1 MTIANCLLELAK
13 LTSEGKLKWE
23 ATSRMAMFGTFYKDY
38 FVCID
43 QRSFV
48 DESYEMTILNQA
60 GDIDERKT
68 FLSEDTDYDSVRS
81 LYQVILQNDN
91 TLQMK
96 HEEARRLYTE
106 EEQRKDKLNITMSKL
121 NKRLLTDDDIEKFT
135 VKENPSFGYV
145 EDKDS
150 KFEMPPLVQIPTT
163 EDYTSLNEAEVMII
177 AAPGATGKTM
187 LSKYLCHRY
196 DFLRLDLGVFG
207 PVGSKS
213 LLGVFADY
221 FESMTDLV
229 TMSVNLQQGRTT
241 MVIDGLDE
249 AYVKTTEE
257 AYGGFL
263 QDVIKLAKGG
273 KGISFILLGRT
284 KVVEDTCICLEDAG
298 VKVILVQIEP
308 FTKQKAKSFIDKQ
321 QETDAFKKQNMQYVQ
336 VRDYIIESIQGFFRN
351 ESDIKQQLYERF
363 IGYSPVL
370 LAISRLLNENGNYF
384 ELYSSLQESQ
394 KRNVELVVNIVE
406 RIMERE
412 RDKVKELVISELMHN
427 RPLEF
432 QEAIIPK
439 MFGLK
444 EQCVRLLAYVQRQTM
459 EYKICDDDAFN
470 LKYNEKICEWIED
483 HPLLDKVRHGF
494 QNVVFESYVLAFLM
508 NLNGKESDV
517 LAYLNQ
523 GRGPS
528 YMLFDIFRLL
538 NKNRYVD
545 YRYIVYLYI
554 SYTALDRTSSTIAN
568 ILRNGEMQINET
580 DTSNDDVAT
589 CIVNFSHGD
598 SEDVVF
604 RTDIPRAKP
613 FMMTSH
619 VSNIYIDAQI
629 TVEFRGNK
637 VELVGPIQVAC
648 NKVIVT
654 AGEVIFTHQGKNNGF
669 YAYTDIF
676 CNDFKGI
683 LPDGNIPKL
692 VNKTGIKNIL
702 WIFSGNKLS
711 FPFSDFHH
719 DYFEPLR
726 KDPQMMDKYQKLRR
740 LLLLFRANGRGVLAR
755 VKSKIESRIS
765 NVEIGK
771 KVLQALLDAEVIYEQ
786 DTFYFINTE
795 KMNEVLEASYSDIQ
809 KCKISPLTMAFLRA
823 IN

>member
-1 MTIANCLLELAK
+1 MKIGNLLLELAN
-13 LTSEGKLKWE
+13 LTKERKLKWE
-23 ATSRMAMFGTFYKDY
+23 PTSRMAMFGIFYKDI

-43 QRSFV
+43 QRSFK
-48 DESYEMTILNQA
+48 DDSFEITIFNQA
-60 GDIDERKT
+60 GDIDDRKT
-68 FLSEDTDYDSVRS
+68 FLREDIDYEDVRS
-81 LYQVILQNDN
+81 LYQIILQNDN
-91 TLQMK
+91 ALQVK
-96 HEEARRLYTE
+96 YEEARRLYTE
-106 EEQRKDKLNITMSKL
+106 EEQRKEKLNITMSKL
-121 NKRLLTDDDIEKFT
+121 NKRLLSDDDMEKLT

-163 EDYTSLNEAEVMII
+163 EGYTALNEAEVMII
-177 AAPGATGKTM
+177 AAPGATGKTV

-207 PVGSKS
+207 PVGSNS
-213 LLGVFADY
+213 LLGVFADN

-229 TMSVNLQQGRTT
+229 NMSVNLQQGKTS

-257 AYGGFL
+257 AYEGFL

-273 KGISFILLGRT
+273 KGMSFILLGRT

-321 QETDAFKKQNMQYVQ
+321 QETDAYRKQSKQYEQ

-370 LAISRLLNENGNYF
+370 LAISRLLNENGNFY

-394 KRNVELVVNIVE
+394 KRNVELVMNIVE

-412 RDKVKELVISELMHN
+412 RDKVKELVRNELMHN

-432 QEAIIPK
+432 QEGIIPK

-444 EQCVRLLAYVQRQTM
+444 EQCVRLLAYVQRQKM
-459 EYKICDDDAFN
+459 EYKISDDDAFN
-470 LKYNEKICEWIED
+470 LKYNEKISEWIED

-494 QNVVFESYVLAFLM
+494 QNVVFESYVLAYLM
-508 NLNGKESDV
+508 NLNGKENDV

-538 NKNRYVD
+538 NKNGYVD
-545 YRYIVYLYI
+545 YRYVKFLYI
-554 SYTALDRTSSTIAN
+554 SYTALDRTSSTITN

-580 DTSNDDVAT
+580 DASNDDVAMCT
-589 CIVNFSHGD
+589 VNFSHGD

-604 RTDIPRAKP
+604 QTNIPREKP

-629 TVEFRGNK
+629 AVELGGSK
-637 VELVGPIQVAC
+637 VELVGPVQVTC

-654 AGEVIFTHQGKNNGF
+654 AVEVIFALQGKNNGF
-669 YAYTDIF
+669 YAYTDVF
-676 CNDFKGI
+676 CNEFEGI

-692 VNKTGIKNIL
+692 VNKTGIGNIL
-702 WIFSGNKLS
+702 WISSGNKLS

-740 LLLLFRANGRGVLAR
+740 LLLLFRANGRGGLAR

-765 NVEIGK
+765 NVEIGR
-771 KVLQALLDAEVIYEQ
+771 KVLQALINADVIYEQ

-809 KCKISPLTMAFLRA
+809 KCKISTLTMAFLRA